1 MVKISVIIPNYN
13 RAKIVS
19 ETVENM
25 LLQSL
30 PPHEI
35 IVVDDCS
42 TDDSVSVLKSFGNK
56 ITLIQQAENRGPGAA
71 RNAALRIVTGD
82 FVQFMDSDDLSSL
95 NKLQHQSAILE
106 ETDGDIVYSPWV
118 RGYFLKKVFHP
129 EDVVLQQQAL
139 PTVKDMLT
147 WFITE
152 WSIIFQQCLFR
163 RVFLEKVGFYRE
175 DMRLYEDGEF
185 FVRLLLAGPK
195 VVFTKN
201 VLTLYRSEN
210 PEDHDKLT
218 GSGSN
223 AQRKAM
229 DTAHFF
235 NIVIELLAKERHPVL
250 GHWRFRLNVWRALR
264 DMQKLEHIDQ
274 ENLSKLKLITRGRE
288 WDMLDWLDKKWGGFR
303 QRIRGHRWPS
313 SYQAGPLT
321 EQQKSL
327 IREIGY
333 EIFWE
338 KKRAWHYLIF

>member
-1 MVKISVIIPNYN
+1 MAKISVIIPNYN
-13 RAKIVS
+13 RATIVS

-30 PPHEI
+30 PPDEI

-56 ITLIQQAENRGPGAA
+56 ITLIQHEENRGPGAA

-106 ETDGDIVYSPWV
+106 ETDIVYSPWV
-118 RGYFLKKVFHP
+118 RGSFRKKVFEP

-147 WFITE
+147 CFLTD

-163 RVFLEKVGFYRE
+163 RVFLKKVGFYRE
-175 DMRLYEDGEF
+175 DMRLHEDGEF
-185 FVRLLLAGPK
+185 FVRLLLAEPK

-201 VLTLYRSEN
+201 VLTLYCSEN
-210 PEDHDKLT
+210 PEDHEKLT

-235 NIVIELLAKERHPVL
+235 DIVIELLAKERHPVL

-274 ENLSKLKLITRGRE
+274 EKLSKLKLITRGRE
-288 WDMLDWLDKKWGGFR
+288 WDMLDWLDNKWGGFR
-303 QRIRGHRWPS
+303 QRLYGHRWPS

-333 EIFWE
+333 FI
-338 KKRAWHYLIF
+338 

>member
-1 MVKISVIIPNYN
+1 MRIRQSKMAKISVIIPNYN
-13 RAKIVS
+13 RATIVS

-30 PPHEI
+30 APDEI
-35 IVVDDCS
+35 IVVDDGS

-56 ITLIQQAENRGPGAA
+56 ITLIQQENRGPGAA

-95 NKLQHQSAILE
+95 NKLQLQSAILE
-106 ETDGDIVYSPWV
+106 ETEADIVYSPWV
-118 RGYFLKKVFHP
+118 RGYFRKKVF
-129 EDVVLQQQAL
+129 ESENVVLQQQAL

-147 WFITE
+147 CFLTD

-163 RVFLEKVGFYRE
+163 RVFLKKVGFYRE
-175 DMRLYEDGEF
+175 DMRLHEDREF
-185 FVRLLLAGPK
+185 FVRLLLAEPK

-201 VLTLYRSEN
+201 VLTLYCSEN

-223 AQRKAM
+223 AQRKAR
-229 DTAHFF
+229 DTAQFF
-235 NIVIELLAKERHPVL
+235 IRVIELLAKQRHPVL

-264 DMQKLEHIDQ
+264 DMQKLDHIDQ
-274 ENLSKLKLITRGRE
+274 ESLSKLKLITRGRE

-303 QRIRGHRWPS
+303 QRLYGHRWPN

-321 EQQKSL
+321 DQQKSL

-333 EIFWE
+333 FI
-338 KKRAWHYLIF
+338 

>member
-1 MVKISVIIPNYN
+1 MAKISVIIPNYN
-13 RAKIVS
+13 RATIVS
-19 ETVENM
+19 DTIENM

-30 PPHEI
+30 PPDEI

-56 ITLIQQAENRGPGAA
+56 ITLIQQPENRGQGAA

-82 FVQFMDSDDLSSL
+82 FVQFMDSDDLASL

-106 ETDGDIVYSPWV
+106 ETDADIVYSPWV
-118 RGYFLKKVFHP
+118 RGYFMKKVFEP

-147 WFITE
+147 WFLTE

-175 DMRLYEDGEF
+175 DMRLHEDREF
-185 FVRLLLAGPK
+185 FVRLLLARPK

-201 VLTLYRSEN
+201 VLTLYRSE
-210 PEDHDKLT
+210 DHGQLT
-218 GSGSN
+218 ASGSH
-223 AQRKAM
+223 AQRKAR
-229 DTAHFF
+229 DIAQFF
-235 NIVIELLAKERHPVL
+235 IRVIELLAKERHPVL

-264 DMQKLEHIDQ
+264 DMQKLEHIEQ
-274 ENLSKLKLITRGRE
+274 EKLSKLTLITRG
-288 WDMLDWLDKKWGGFR
+288 WDRYFFMLDWLDNKCGGFR
-303 QRIRGHRWPS
+303 QRIRGHRWPN

-333 EIFWE
+333 I
-338 KKRAWHYLIF
+338 IP

>member
-1 MVKISVIIPNYN
+1 
-13 RAKIVS
+13 
-19 ETVENM
+19 M

-56 ITLIQQAENRGPGAA
+56 ITLIQQPENRGPGAA
-71 RNAALRIVTGD
+71 RNTALRIVTGD
-82 FVQFMDSDDLSSL
+82 FVQFMDSDDLASL
-95 NKLQHQSAILE
+95 NKLQHQYAILE
-106 ETDGDIVYSPWV
+106 ETDADIVYSPWV
-118 RGYFLKKVFHP
+118 RGYFRKKVFGP

-139 PTVKDMLT
+139 PSVKDMLT
-147 WFITE
+147 WFLTE

-163 RVFLEKVGFYRE
+163 RIFLEKVGFYRE

-185 FVRLLLAGPK
+185 FVRLLLAEPK

-201 VLTLYRSEN
+201 VLTLYRSE
-210 PEDHDKLT
+210 DHGKLT
-218 GSGSN
+218 ASGSH
-223 AQRKAM
+223 AQRKARDM
-229 DTAHFF
+229 VQFF
-235 NIVIELLAKERHPVL
+235 IKVIELLAKERHPVL

-264 DMQKLEHIDQ
+264 DMQKFDHIDQ
-274 ENLSKLKLITRGRE
+274 ESLSKLKLITGGRE
-288 WDMLDWLDKKWGGFR
+288 WDMLDWLDKKWSGFR
-303 QRIRGHRWPS
+303 QRLHGHRWPS

-333 EIFWE
+333 LISVRGAR
-338 KKRAWHYLIF
+338 KK